1 MEKKNITYIT
11 VRIKERV
18 WVLFEDD
25 FIDHNEFRTQNL
37 IIEVLSK
44 LYDKKDFAVELF
56 YKVIN
61 DDEAQ

>member
-11 VRIKERV
+11 VRIKEQV

-37 IIEVLSK
+37 TIEVLSK

-61 DDEAQ
+61 DDEVQ